1 MASTPQGSQNERDDC
16 SSIEAARLL
25 GLAVRSVQLMV
36 DRGELEAW
44 KTPGGH
50 RRISRASINAWIERR
65 QNRPAEAAREA
76 SATAAARAQP
86 RVLLIEDSA
95 HFQNLVGLLVRQTLP
110 AAEVH
115 VADDGIA
122 GLAMA
127 GKIEPDVLII
137 DILLP
142 GIDGASMINGLRRHS
157 LYGQCKLIVL
167 TALDEEQRAPYE
179 FALNGVDVVHKPKLV
194 EALPPLIQAAL
205 QHLLPSGDDADGVA
219 DESPAEPAAD

>member
-1 MASTPQGSQNERDDC
+1 MPPQPAGDDAEHADC

-36 DRGELEAW
+36 DRGELQAW

-50 RRISRASINAWIERR
+50 RRISRASIDAWLQRR
-65 QNRPAEAAREA
+65 QLRAPGETPLAGAPHEPAR
-76 SATAAARAQP
+76 RHP
-86 RVLLIEDSA
+86 KLLLIEDSA

-110 AAEVH
+110 DAELH

-127 GKIEPDVLII
+127 GKLEPDMLII

-142 GIDGASMINGLRRHS
+142 GIDGATLITSLRSHPPFRRTA
-157 LYGQCKLIVL
+157 LVVV
-167 TALDEEQRAPYE
+167 TALDDAQRAPYE
-179 FALNGVDVVHKPKLV
+179 FALQGLPVIHKTRIV
-194 EALPPLIQAAL
+194 AELPAQLRRWAEQAA
-205 QHLLPSGDDADGVA
+205 
-219 DESPAEPAAD
+219 AAAAG

>member
-1 MASTPQGSQNERDDC
+1 MSSVPPGALPDQADC

-50 RRISRASINAWIERR
+50 RRISRASIDAWLQSRQRR
-65 QNRPAEAAREA
+65 APQQPAPAGSIGKA
-76 SATAAARAQP
+76 SGNP
-86 RVLLIEDSA
+86 VKVLLIEDSA

-110 AAEVH
+110 DAELH
-115 VADDGIA
+115 IADDGIT

-127 GKIEPDVLII
+127 GKLEPDVLII

-142 GIDGASMINGLRRHS
+142 GIDGGTLITSLRSHPQFRRTA
-157 LYGQCKLIVL
+157 LIVV
-167 TALDEEQRAPYE
+167 TALDEAQREAYD
-179 FALNGVDVVHKPKLV
+179 FALRDLPVIHKDRIV
-194 EALPPLIQAAL
+194 AELPDQLRRR
-205 QHLLPSGDDADGVA
+205 ADQIIATG
-219 DESPAEPAAD
+219 